1 MAIELK
7 VPSPGESISEVEI
20 ARWFVSDGDRVV
32 KDQEVGEVESEKAT
46 LPLLAPSAGQ
56 IRILKDAGETVPV
69 GTVVCTI
76 DPSALPAGVAANQED
91 KKPAVQATKEVKSDT
106 PVAEL
111 KADIDLEPAK
121 IKVSPLA
128 RKMMEEH
135 GLEPNQVLAGL
146 KRLSGKDVETYLQ
159 SVQSESVVSHTKELS
174 RAEERMR
181 LSNLRKKLSQRLV
194 AVKNETAMLTTF
206 NEADLSEL
214 MRLRKSWQEAF
225 TKTHG
230 IKLGIMSF
238 FTRAAALALS
248 DFPNLNSRI
257 EGEELITPAY
267 CDIGIAVQTPK
278 GLMVPVIR
286 NAESIGLAEIEKAIA
301 SLAEKAR
308 NNRLSME
315 DMSGGTF
322 TITNGGVFGS
332 MMSTPIIN
340 PPQAAI
346 LGMHNIMDRPVV
358 RDGQI
363 VIRPMMYL
371 ALSYDHRI
379 IDGKDSVGFLVR
391 IKEYIEKPERMLP
404 GNFNAEKVLLG
415 LE

>member
-46 LPLLAPSAGQ
+46 LPLLAPSAGH
-56 IRILKDAGETVPV
+56 IHILKDAGETVPV

-76 DPSALPAGVAANQED
+76 DPSAVPAGVAANQED
-91 KKPAVQATKEVKSDT
+91 KKPGVPPPKEDTTNAPVQEK
-106 PVAEL
+106 
-111 KADIDLEPAK
+111 KAAFDPEPGK

-135 GLEPNQVLAGL
+135 GLEAEQVLAGL
-146 KRLSGKDVETYLQ
+146 KRLSGKDVETYLK
-159 SVQSESVVSHTKELS
+159 SVQSEPVVSPKKELS

-206 NEADLSEL
+206 NEADLSEV
-214 MRLRKSWQEAF
+214 MRLRKTWQEAF
-225 TKTHG
+225 TKTYG

-248 DFPNLNSRI
+248 DFPNVNSRI
-257 EGEELITPAY
+257 EGEELISPAY

-286 NAESIGLAEIEKAIA
+286 NAESMGLAQIEKTIA

-346 LGMHNIMDRPVV
+346 LGMHNIMERPVV

-363 VIRPMMYL
+363 VVRPMMYL

-415 LE
+415 LG